1 MPALLSN
8 ALVVQAQPDYS
19 AMQLQCIEVAMKT
32 TSLPPLR
39 VSPAL
44 RKAAEEVLEE
54 GESLS
59 ALVLGAVTRDIE
71 VRKQE
76 RDFIARGLSSSRKAK
91 QTGKYLAA
99 DVVLDRLGK
108 HLAAARKRTIKA
120 SKR

>member
-1 MPALLSN
+1 
-8 ALVVQAQPDYS
+8 
-19 AMQLQCIEVAMKT
+19 MQLQCIEVAMKT

-44 RKAAEEVLEE
+44 RKAAEAVLEE

-76 RDFIARGLSSSRKAK
+76 RDFIARGLSSSRQGKANGQVSGRRCGAGK
-91 QTGKYLAA
+91 VRQTPGN
-99 DVVLDRLGK
+99 
-108 HLAAARKRTIKA
+108 RTQENYQ
-120 SKR
+120 SQ

>member
-1 MPALLSN
+1 
-8 ALVVQAQPDYS
+8 
-19 AMQLQCIEVAMKT
+19 MKT

-44 RKAAEEVLEE
+44 RKAAEAVLEE

-99 DVVLDRLGK
+99 GVVLDRLGK
-108 HLAAARKRTIKA
+108 HLATARKKTIKA